1 MTASSFDH
9 IAAADRASVLHP
21 FTHVKDFNQGHVAPT
36 IITDAQGVRVTD
48 STGRTY
54 LDGFAGLYCMNLGY
68 GRADIADA
76 IAEQAHKLAYFHTY
90 AGHTNDQLARL
101 SARLVAMAP
110 GRMSKVFYGQ
120 SGSDANETQAKL
132 VWYVHNLLGKTQK
145 KKIIAR
151 ELGYHGSTVIAGSM
165 TGMNFYHN
173 HMDLPFSIILR
184 TGAPHYYRHALDG
197 ETEEEFSQR
206 RADELE
212 ALILREGPD
221 TVGAMIAEPVQ
232 GSGGII
238 VPPAGYW
245 SAIQKV
251 LKKYEVLL
259 IADEVVCGF
268 GRTGKMFGC
277 EHFGIEPDLI
287 TCAKGLTSAYFP
299 LSAVI
304 VGEKV
309 FNILEAGADQA
320 GVFSHGY
327 TYSGHTLGLA
337 TANKVLDIIEAENI
351 VEHVRDTGAYFLQQ
365 LKNELAEH
373 PMVAE
378 VRGLGLLAGVE
389 FVADPQKKTPFE
401 ARLKVGARV
410 SNAARAQGLIA
421 RAMPQGDILGFS
433 PALTIS
439 RSEVDEMV
447 AITRAAVVQVY
458 GELRAE
464 GAVG

>member
-1 MTASSFDH
+1 MNSPTFDH

-21 FTHVKDFNQGHVAPT
+21 FIHVKDFNVGRIEPT

-68 GRADIADA
+68 GRTDIADA
-76 IAEQAHKLAYFHTY
+76 ISAQAHKLAWFHTY
-90 AGHTNDQLARL
+90 AGHTNDQLAHL

-184 TGAPHYYRHALDG
+184 TGAPHYYRHAHDG
-197 ETEEEFSQR
+197 ESEAEFSQR

-221 TVGAMIAEPVQ
+221 TIGAMIAEPVQ

-245 SAIQKV
+245 PAIQKV

-299 LSAVI
+299 LSAVL
-304 VGEKV
+304 VGEKI

-351 VEHVRDTGAYFLQQ
+351 VAHVREVGGYFLQQ
-365 LKNELAEH
+365 LKDALAGH

-389 FVADPQKKTPFE
+389 FMADPARKIPFD
-401 ARLKVGARV
+401 ASLKVGARV
-410 SNAARAQGLIA
+410 SGAARAQGLIA

-433 PALTIS
+433 PALTIT
-439 RSEVDEMV
+439 REECDEMV
-447 AITRAAVVQVY
+447 AITKAAVAQVY
-458 GELRAE
+458 DELRAE
-464 GAVG
+464 GVVQ

>member
-1 MTASSFDH
+1 MTATSFDH

-21 FTHVKDFNQGHVAPT
+21 FTHVKDFNQGNVAPT

-76 IAEQAHKLAYFHTY
+76 IAGQAHKLAYFHTY

-132 VWYVHNLLGKTQK
+132 VWYVHNLLGKTRK

-151 ELGYHGSTVIAGSM
+151 ELAYHGSTVIAGSM

-245 SAIQKV
+245 PAIQKV

-365 LKNELAEH
+365 LKNAL
-373 PMVAE
+373 
-378 VRGLGLLAGVE
+378 RAG
-389 FVADPQKKTPFE
+389 
-401 ARLKVGARV
+401 
-410 SNAARAQGLIA
+410 AARRGGV
-421 RAMPQGDILGFS
+421 RRRPEEEN
-433 PALTIS
+433 P
-439 RSEVDEMV
+439 V
-447 AITRAAVVQVY
+447 
-458 GELRAE
+458 
-464 GAVG
+464 